1 MDLNADFSDSYSR
14 PQHFNYTIWPY
25 TCISFS
31 RGWISLYSDINIIT
45 NLVYL
50 FIYFLIWFIL
60 QCICNSLGISSK
72 CIPTIDCWKKV

>member
-50 FIYFLIWFIL
+50 FIYF
-60 QCICNSLGISSK
+60 
-72 CIPTIDCWKKV
+72 